1 VQERETTADR
11 RCIIVARSITRPGL
25 LVLLTA
31 IVGGGTPS
39 AIAAEVPLETVAT
52 FDAHAQEYPEGVGL
66 DGSGNIYVSLANTG
80 EIRRIASDGAQSTV
94 ARIHVAGGY
103 VLGLAVAPDGA
114 IYVAV
119 PATPQKDF
127 GLWRIVNG
135 TASRVARLD
144 PQGFPNDVAIDA
156 TGNVYVSDSAL
167 GAVWKVA
174 PTGAAAIWIQDPL
187 LTGDRTAFGF
197 GANGL
202 ELRDGALFVN
212 NTSTGSIV
220 RVPIQ
225 ADGTAGSGEVF
236 FQDPALIGADGLAF
250 DVSGNAYVT
259 TDGLQNTLVKV
270 FAEGTVQT
278 LATATDGLDYP
289 ASIAFGPGDDA
300 SSLYIANV
308 GAAFRTPS
316 VMRAVVGP

>member
-1 VQERETTADR
+1 M
-11 RCIIVARSITRPGL
+11 IVARSITRPGL
-25 LVLLTA
+25 LVLLAA
-31 IVGGGTPS
+31 IVGGGAPS
-39 AIAAEVPLETVAT
+39 ANAAEVPLETVTT
-52 FDAHAQEYPEGVGL
+52 FDAHAQEYPEGVAL
-66 DGSGNIYVSLANTG
+66 DASGNIYVSLANTG
-80 EIRRIASDGAQSTV
+80 EIRRIAPDGAQSTV

-114 IYVAV
+114 IHVAA
-119 PATPQKDF
+119 PATPQKDL
-127 GLWRIVNG
+127 GLWRIENG
-135 TASRVARLD
+135 TATRVARLD
-144 PQGFPNDVAIDA
+144 PRGFPNDVAIDVD
-156 TGNVYVSDSAL
+156 GNVYVSDSAL

-174 PTGAAAIWIQDPL
+174 PTGTAVIWIQDPL

-212 NTSTGSIV
+212 NTSKGSIV

-225 ADGTAGSGEVF
+225 ADGTAGSAEVF
-236 FQDPALIGADGLAF
+236 FQDPVLIGADGLAF
-250 DVSGNAYVT
+250 DGAGNAYVT

-270 FAEGTVQT
+270 SADGTVQT
-278 LATATDGLDYP
+278 LATAADGLDYP
-289 ASIAFGPGDDA
+289 ASIAFGTGVDA

-316 VMRAVVGP
+316 VMRAIVGP

>member
-1 VQERETTADR
+1 MRRDR
-11 RCIIVARSITRPGL
+11 LRLRM
-25 LVLLTA
+25 
-31 IVGGGTPS
+31 
-39 AIAAEVPLETVAT
+39 
-52 FDAHAQEYPEGVGL
+52 
-66 DGSGNIYVSLANTG
+66 
-80 EIRRIASDGAQSTV
+80 
-94 ARIHVAGGY
+94 
-103 VLGLAVAPDGA
+103 LGLAVAPDGA

-135 TASRVARLD
+135 TATRVARLD
-144 PQGFPNDVAIDA
+144 PRGFPNDVAIDA
-156 TGNVYVSDSAL
+156 AGNVYVSDSAL

-174 PTGAAAIWIQDPL
+174 PTGAAIWIQDPL

-212 NTSTGSIV
+212 NTSKGSIV
-220 RVPIQ
+220 RVRIQ
-225 ADGTAGSGEVF
+225 ADGTAGSGEV

-270 FAEGTVQT
+270 FPEGTVQT

-289 ASIAFGPGDDA
+289 ASIAFGPGEDA

-316 VMRAVVGP
+316 VMRAIVGP